1 MKLLAHLFLGLVA
14 LGSLTGC
21 RTVSALL
28 APDPRPLVEAKYKFV
43 KGKKIAVLVDDYL
56 APITSPGMKR
66 GLAQKIGDGLI
77 EAGAV
82 RAGDLVSTES
92 VAQLP
97 KDTAQ
102 GKKISI
108 QNIGKQ
114 VQADQVLYVNIV
126 EFNLQADPENPL
138 IHPKARAYVK
148 VVNVEDGDRLWPIDI
163 TGEPIEAK
171 SRMQNEL
178 ITDKADTSPFAERL
192 SLLVASEVVDLFFDH
207 RDED

>member
-1 MKLLAHLFLGLVA
+1 MKLLPHLLLA
-14 LGSLTGC
+14 LLILGSLTGC
-21 RTVSALL
+21 RAVSTLL
-28 APDPRPLVEAKYKFV
+28 APDPRPLVEAKYKFT
-43 KGKKIAVLVDDYL
+43 KGKKIAVLIDDYL
-56 APITSPGMKR
+56 APVNSPGMKPA
-66 GLAQKIGDGLI
+66 LAKKIGDGLI
-77 EAGAV
+77 EAEAI

-102 GKKISI
+102 GKQLSI

-138 IHPKARAYVK
+138 IQPKARAYVK
-148 VVNVEDGDRLWPIDI
+148 VINVGDGDRLWPVDV

-171 SRMQNEL
+171 SRMENDL
-178 ITDKADTSPFAERL
+178 ITDKPDTSRWTERL
-192 SLLVASEVVDLFFDH
+192 SILVASEVIGLFFDH
-207 RDED
+207 REEN